1 MEIAALVLFVCFIA
15 WLSYNWRR
23 TKPALAPAFPEVIHR
38 ILEEKVNFYRLLPE
52 NEQPVFEERVQQF
65 LSQVKITGVNCK
77 VEEEDLVFVAASAI
91 IPVMGFP
98 GWQYNN
104 LNEVLLYPGS
114 FNEDFSM
121 QEAAEKSVLGMV
133 GDGPLQH
140 MMVLSQHSLRQ
151 GFMNVTDKH
160 NTGIHEFVHLL
171 DKTDGA
177 VDGIPENLLSRQH
190 LVPWVKR
197 MHEGIRQIMAERSDI
212 NPYGATNE
220 AEFFAVAAEYF
231 FERPDLLQSN
241 HPLLYE
247 MLRDIFRQHLK
258 SDTGNTH
265 DAATS

>member
-1 MEIAALVLFVCFIA
+1 MEIAALVLFVCFIG
-15 WLSYNWRR
+15 WLSYSWRR
-23 TKPALAPAFPEVIHR
+23 TKPVLAPAFNAVIHR
-38 ILEEKVNFYRLLPE
+38 VLEEKVKFYGLLPAK
-52 NEQPVFEERVQQF
+52 EQTVFEERVRQF
-65 LSQVKITGVNCK
+65 LSQVKVTGVQCE
-77 VEEEDLVFVAASAI
+77 VDDEDLVFVAASAI

-114 FNEDFSM
+114 FNKDFNM
-121 QEAAEKSVLGMV
+121 QEAEEKSILGMV
-133 GDGPLQH
+133 GNGPMQH

-151 GFMNVTDKH
+151 GFMNVTDKQ

-171 DKTDGA
+171 DKTDGEI
-177 VDGIPENLLSRQH
+177 DGIPENLLARQH

-197 MHEGIRQIMAERSDI
+197 MHEGIRQIMAERSDM

-231 FERPDLLQSN
+231 FERPDLLQSK

-247 MLRDIFRQHLK
+247 MLREIFRQNLQGE
-258 SDTGNTH
+258 TGH
-265 DAATS
+265 PPDSATT